1 MTAIHIAPPTAPT
14 ATVPPAAIVAAGVTR
29 AFGGTRALDGVD
41 LTVHHGELVALVGP
55 SGSGKTTLLRTIA
68 GFEVPDT
75 GTVRIGD
82 RVVVGDDVFDEPD
95 RRGVGMVFQD
105 GALFPHLTVRAN
117 VGFGDATAARV
128 VDCLDL
134 VGLAHRADD
143 YPHELSGGERQRVA
157 LARALAPEPSVV
169 LLDEPFAS
177 LDRGLRESLRE
188 QVITILQEAG
198 ASALLVTHDQDDAL
212 AVADRVAV
220 MHAGRIEQ
228 ADTPEEVYRRPA
240 TTWVAD
246 FIGDADVLAGIAD
259 DGGVHCPL
267 GRLPADPHLRGDV
280 EVVLRPESLAI
291 TAHDPDADGAA
302 PGTVARVARRRFF
315 GHHQVIW
322 LDLPDGVR
330 VRCRRADTSVWRP
343 GDLVEVHVAGP
354 VHVLPRSRRAS
365 VAA

>member
-1 MTAIHIAPPTAPT
+1 MTAIDLAPSSSHPATSSHAIAA
-14 ATVPPAAIVAAGVTR
+14 VGVTR
-29 AFGGTRALDGVD
+29 DFGGVRALDGVD
-41 LTVHHGELVALVGP
+41 LVVGHGELVALVGP

-68 GFEVPDT
+68 GFEVPDR
-75 GTVRIGD
+75 GAVWIGD
-82 RVVVGDDVFDEPD
+82 RHVVDDGVFEEPD

-117 VGFGDATAARV
+117 VGFGDADAGRV
-128 VDCLDL
+128 VECLEL
-134 VGLAHRADD
+134 VGLVERADD

-188 QVITILQEAG
+188 QVISILREAG

-220 MHAGRIEQ
+220 MHHGRIEQ
-228 ADTPEEVYRRPA
+228 TDTPEEVYRRPA

-246 FIGDADVLAGIAD
+246 FIGDADVLAGTAH
-259 DGGVHCPL
+259 DGWVDCVL
-267 GRLPADPHLRGDV
+267 GRIPADPHLRGRVD
-280 EVVLRPESLAI
+280 VVLRPEGVAI
-291 TAHDPDADGAA
+291 EGSEGARGPANGA
-302 PGTVARVARRRFF
+302 PAMVVRRRFF

-322 LDLPDGVR
+322 LELGGGEV
-330 VRCRRADTSVWRP
+330 VRCRRSDASVWRP
-343 GDLVEVHVAGP
+343 GDHVTVHLAGVA
-354 VHVLPRSRRAS
+354 HVLPRMQRAT